1 MKKRWISIA
10 LVCTTA
16 LALAACGANAGK
28 EEASG
33 AGTESQAVEGADTGE
48 TGFAAEEKTYPDE
61 AYIMF
66 INPSDYVTVGD
77 YSNLSVEVTRKRE
90 VTDEDV
96 ENSVQ
101 QIMANNQIET
111 EITDRTD
118 VREGDIVDIDY
129 VGKVDGQE
137 YDNGSD
143 QGLHLEVGSDV
154 MGIEGFDD
162 GLIGHK
168 KGETVTLNL
177 TFPEDYGT
185 SDLAGQPVVFEV
197 TINGIYTYTEPELTD
212 EYIASLQLTD
222 DRGKLLKTADDF
234 RAYTREQLEM
244 EADTQFKQEF
254 QQKAIEQLRTI
265 AEYKGDLPEAYRGRI
280 YDYYHDEIQQ
290 EADVSGMTIE
300 EVCEAYNIDLDN
312 IADTY
317 TKDMLLLAAIA
328 NQEGV
333 SVDEAG
339 ARKYLEEQYTANAD
353 YFSMMGMTSSEDY
366 ASMVDIR
373 AAQESLLLNS
383 VLDLLQEKIKIVEVE
398 PTEEDLEA
406 LPDEDFEMGTED
418 LNEYE
423 EETEEG
429 PNPEDLEPLE
439 DIEDGEASD

>member
-1 MKKRWISIA
+1 M
-10 LVCTTA
+10 T
-16 LALAACGANAGK
+16 
-28 EEASG
+28 
-33 AGTESQAVEGADTGE
+33 
-48 TGFAAEEKTYPDE
+48 
-61 AYIMF
+61 
-66 INPSDYVTVGD
+66 
-77 YSNLSVEVTRKRE
+77 
-90 VTDEDV
+90 
-96 ENSVQ
+96 
-101 QIMANNQIET
+101 
-111 EITDRTD
+111 
-118 VREGDIVDIDY
+118 
-129 VGKVDGQE
+129 
-137 YDNGSD
+137 
-143 QGLHLEVGSDV
+143 
-154 MGIEGFDD
+154 
-162 GLIGHK
+162 
-168 KGETVTLNL
+168 
-177 TFPEDYGT
+177 
-185 SDLAGQPVVFEV
+185 
-197 TINGIYTYTEPELTD
+197 
-212 EYIASLQLTD
+212 
-222 DRGKLLKTADDF
+222 
-234 RAYTREQLEM
+234 
-244 EADTQFKQEF
+244 
-254 QQKAIEQLRTI
+254 KAIEQLRTI

>member
-1 MKKRWISIA
+1 
-10 LVCTTA
+10 
-16 LALAACGANAGK
+16 
-28 EEASG
+28 
-33 AGTESQAVEGADTGE
+33 
-48 TGFAAEEKTYPDE
+48 
-61 AYIMF
+61 
-66 INPSDYVTVGD
+66 
-77 YSNLSVEVTRKRE
+77 
-90 VTDEDV
+90 
-96 ENSVQ
+96 
-101 QIMANNQIET
+101 
-111 EITDRTD
+111 
-118 VREGDIVDIDY
+118 
-129 VGKVDGQE
+129 
-137 YDNGSD
+137 
-143 QGLHLEVGSDV
+143 
-154 MGIEGFDD
+154 
-162 GLIGHK
+162 
-168 KGETVTLNL
+168 
-177 TFPEDYGT
+177 
-185 SDLAGQPVVFEV
+185 
-197 TINGIYTYTEPELTD
+197 
-212 EYIASLQLTD
+212 
-222 DRGKLLKTADDF
+222 
-234 RAYTREQLEM
+234 
-244 EADTQFKQEF
+244 
-254 QQKAIEQLRTI
+254 
-265 AEYKGDLPEAYRGRI
+265 
-280 YDYYHDEIQQ
+280 
-290 EADVSGMTIE
+290 MTIE
-300 EVCEAYNIDLDN
+300 EVCKAYNIDLDN